1 MKKYYEEKRIR
12 PDVLTAAVYWAI
24 IILMLYEVVAIRIY
38 GEKGAG
44 YSAGSLA
51 IFFAFYCSFVL
62 AVQKAVWVMVR
73 VRARKSQYKNA
84 EENMKKSLK
93 IFAFTGVLV
102 TVVFTI
108 IGINFSDLLL
118 GSKWGRFQFLISTFS
133 VLFLC
138 VQGVVR
144 GYLQGVGYT
153 KPIVI
158 SDALMA
164 IAAFLVGTLFSAI
177 MYGYGLK
184 VNTLMHIDEFSAV
197 YGSTGMTIGL
207 FVASIVGLVH
217 TSVSFYVRRNELE
230 EIGKRSAPRYVDS
243 KNDVMSGLRPI
254 LFMYASPGIAL
265 LVDQVFYMI
274 HHRTVG
280 SKADPIY
287 NYGIYAGRTIPIVIT
302 CSLLCCLPFLIEWN
316 RIRARFER
324 DEPENA
330 GEKLSGFVK
339 HFIEVTVP
347 ASLLIFTLAPSI
359 DTVVYWNGND
369 FSVELLRAA
378 SCLVILV
385 PFAIFFSWI
394 LFHAGKSILIVFG
407 LGITWLVH
415 IAMLFV
421 CASVGNIGLYGVL
434 IPVIA
439 SFFVY
444 DVLSLIV
451 FKKMLNANYALA
463 VNFVKTLVSA
473 AFAGFV
479 VFLIDMVLVK
489 NIGEILTFLICTPV
503 FYVVYLAIMVMSGS
517 IDERELRSIPLGKY
531 FKSLPVFIKTDET

>member
-84 EENMKKSLK
+84 EENMKKSIK
-93 IFAFTGVLV
+93 IFSITGVAV
-102 TVVFTI
+102 TVLFTV
-108 IGINFSDLLL
+108 IGINFSELLL
-118 GSKWGRFQFLISTFS
+118 GSDRGSFQFVISALS

-138 VQGVVR
+138 IQGVIR

-153 KPIVI
+153 KPIVV
-158 SDALMA
+158 SDILMA
-164 IAAFLVGTLFSAI
+164 GVAFLVGTIFSAV
-177 MYGYGLK
+177 MYRYGLK
-184 VNTLMHIDEFSAV
+184 VNELFHIDEFSAV
-197 YGSTGMTIGL
+197 YGSTGMILGL

-217 TSVSFYVRRNELE
+217 TFVSFYVRRNELE
-230 EIGKRSAPRYVDS
+230 EIGKRGAPRYVDS

-254 LFMYASPGIAL
+254 VFMYASPGLAL
-265 LVDQVFYMI
+265 LIDQIFYMI
-274 HHRTVG
+274 HHRSVG

-287 NYGIYAGRTIPIVIT
+287 NYGIYAGRTIPLIIFF
-302 CSLLCCLPFLIEWN
+302 SLICCLPFLIDWN

-330 GEKLSGFVK
+330 GDKLSMFVK
-339 HFIEVTVP
+339 HFIELTVP
-347 ASLLIFTLAPSI
+347 VALFVFTLASSI
-359 DTVVYWNGND
+359 DTIVFWKGNE
-369 FSVELLRAA
+369 FSVELLRVA
-378 SCLVILV
+378 SVLVIIV

-394 LFHAGKSILIVFG
+394 LFHAGKSILIVVE

-415 IAMLFV
+415 IAALFV

-434 IPVIA
+434 IPVIV
-439 SFFVY
+439 SFLVY
-444 DVLSLIV
+444 DILSLLV
-451 FKKMLNANYALA
+451 FKKMLKTKYSLAAN
-463 VNFVKTLVSA
+463 FGRTLSA
-473 AFAGFV
+473 AAVAGFV
-479 VFLIDMVLVK
+479 VFIIDMLTVK
-489 NIGEILTFLICTPV
+489 KIGEILTFIICLPV
-503 FYVVYLAIMVMSGS
+503 FYCIYIALMVMLGG
-517 IDERELRSIPLGKY
+517 IDDRELRSIPFGKY
-531 FKSLPVFIKTDET
+531 FRSLPVLIKKEEN

>member
-84 EENMKKSLK
+84 EENMKKSIK
-93 IFAFTGVLV
+93 IFAFTGV
-102 TVVFTI
+102 VVTI
-108 IGINFSDLLL
+108 IFTLIGLYFSDLLL
-118 GSKWGRFQFLISTFS
+118 GSEKGSFQFLISTFS

-138 VQGVVR
+138 IQGVVR

-158 SDALMA
+158 SDILMA
-164 IAAFLVGTLFSAI
+164 CAAFLVGTIFSAV
-177 MYGYGLK
+177 MFRYGLK
-184 VNTLMHIDEFSAV
+184 VNALMHIEDFSAV
-197 YGSTGMTIGL
+197 YGSTGMMLGL

-254 LFMYASPGIAL
+254 LFMYASPGLAL
-265 LVDQVFYMI
+265 LIDQIFYMV
-274 HHRTVG
+274 HHRAVG
-280 SKADPIY
+280 SKVDPIY
-287 NYGIYAGRTIPIVIT
+287 NYGIYAGRTIPLVIT
-302 CSLLCCLPFLIEWN
+302 FSLLCCLPFLIEWN

-330 GEKLSGFVK
+330 GDKLSRLVK
-339 HFIEVTVP
+339 HFIELTVP
-347 ASLLIFTLAPSI
+347 VTLFVFTLAPSI
-359 DTVVYWNGND
+359 DTVVYWKGND
-369 FSVELLRAA
+369 FSVELLRVA
-378 SCLVILV
+378 CFLIILV

-394 LFHAGKSILIVFG
+394 LFHAGKSILIVVG

-415 IAMLFV
+415 FVMLFF
-421 CASVGNIGLYGVL
+421 CGTLGNIGLYGVL
-434 IPVIA
+434 IPVLV
-439 SFFVY
+439 SFLVY
-444 DVLSLIV
+444 DVLSLAI
-451 FKKMLNANYALA
+451 FKKMLKARYDLA
-463 VNFVKTLVSA
+463 INFGRTLAASA
-473 AFAGFV
+473 VAGFAI
-479 VFLIDMVLVK
+479 FLIDMAFSK
-489 NIGEILTFLICTPV
+489 KIGEILTLIICVPV
-503 FYVVYLAIMVMSGS
+503 FYFAYLAIMVIIGG
-517 IDERELRSIPLGKY
+517 IDTRELKGIPFAKHL
-531 FKSLPVFIKTDET
+531 SVLPVLFKNDEV

>member
-84 EENMKKSLK
+84 EENMKKSIK
-93 IFAFTGVLV
+93 IFAFTGV
-102 TVVFTI
+102 VVTI
-108 IGINFSDLLL
+108 IFTLIGLYFSDLLL
-118 GSKWGRFQFLISTFS
+118 GSEKGSFQFLISTFS

-138 VQGVVR
+138 IQGVVR

-158 SDALMA
+158 SDILMA
-164 IAAFLVGTLFSAI
+164 CAAFLVGTIFSAV
-177 MYGYGLK
+177 MYRYGLK
-184 VNTLMHIDEFSAV
+184 VNALMHIEDFSAV
-197 YGSTGMTIGL
+197 YGSTGMMLGL

-254 LFMYASPGIAL
+254 LFMYASPGLAL
-265 LVDQVFYMI
+265 LIDQIFYMV
-274 HHRTVG
+274 HHRAVG

-287 NYGIYAGRTIPIVIT
+287 NYGIYAGRTIPLVIT
-302 CSLLCCLPFLIEWN
+302 FSLLCCLPFLIEWN

-330 GEKLSGFVK
+330 GDKLSRLVK
-339 HFIEVTVP
+339 HFIELTVP
-347 ASLLIFTLAPSI
+347 VTLFVFTLAPSI
-359 DTVVYWNGND
+359 DTVVYWKGND
-369 FSVELLRAA
+369 FSVELLRVA
-378 SCLVILV
+378 CFLIILV

-394 LFHAGKSILIVFG
+394 LFHAGKSILIVVG

-415 IAMLFV
+415 FVMLFF
-421 CASVGNIGLYGVL
+421 CGTLGNIGLYGVL
-434 IPVIA
+434 IPVLV
-439 SFFVY
+439 SFLVY
-444 DVLSLIV
+444 DVLSLAI
-451 FKKMLNANYALA
+451 FKKMLKARYALA
-463 VNFVKTLVSA
+463 INFGRTLAASA
-473 AFAGFV
+473 VAGFV
-479 VFLIDMVLVK
+479 IFLIDMACSK
-489 NIGEILTFLICTPV
+489 KIGEVLTLIICVPV
-503 FYVVYLAIMVMSGS
+503 FYFAYLAIMVIIGG
-517 IDERELRSIPLGKY
+517 IDTRELKGIPFAKHL
-531 FKSLPVFIKTDET
+531 SVLPVLFKRDEV